1 MVRVLHIGVSSTSGV
16 FGGVEKFLTDYY
28 SHINHAEVRFDFLFC
43 RGNSLAKYNN
53 QELLEGSKIKALY
66 ALRDRDNSLSS
77 YRRLYKAVSKEIQT
91 EKYDIVHVNTALIP
105 AQIACLLAAKKNG
118 ISIRIAHS
126 HSAGNLTTGNLFKRK
141 IKNIVYK
148 GSKFFIRNLATD
160 YFACSKEAGIFLFGK
175 KGVKSNRFRIIKNAI
190 DPSLYKFNYEERKR
204 IRDIEK
210 INDSTVICGNVG
222 RLDPVKNLRFLIDVF
237 LRYHKFNEDSQ
248 LWIVGDGEDREILEN
263 YIKVKDCSPY
273 VKLFGEKHNISTI
286 MQAFDIFL
294 FPSLKEGLGIVAIE
308 AQAAGLPVLASDTIP
323 QETNITK
330 NIKYLSLDEGIEKWS
345 AAIGQSIDG
354 FQRTDVYNAIVEAGY
369 DISQSANEL
378 ESFYIKKVKERSG
391 C

>member
-1 MVRVLHIGVSSTSGV
+1 MIRVLHIGVSSTSGV

-28 SHINHAEVRFDFLFC
+28 SHINHAKIRFDFLFC
-43 RGNSLAKYNN
+43 RENSLAKYNN
-53 QELLEGSKIKALY
+53 QELLEGSKIKALH
-66 ALRDRDNSLSS
+66 ALKDCDNSLSS
-77 YRRLYKAVSKEIQT
+77 YRRLYKAVSKEIQV
-91 EKYDIVHVNTALIP
+91 EDYNIVHVDTALIP

-118 ISIRIAHS
+118 IPIRIAHS
-126 HSAGNLTTGNLFKRK
+126 HSAGNLTTGNLFKQK
-141 IKNIVYK
+141 IKNVVYK

-160 YFACSKEAGIFLFGK
+160 YFACSKEAGIFLFGEN
-175 KGVKSNRFRIIKNAI
+175 GVKSNRFRIIRNAI
-190 DPSLYKFNYEERKR
+190 DPSPYRFNYQERKT

-237 LRYHKFNEDSQ
+237 LQYHNSNEDSQ
-248 LWIVGDGEDREILEN
+248 LWIVGDGTEKERLEN
-263 YIKVKDCSPY
+263 YIKMKNCSSY
-273 VKLFGEKHNISTI
+273 VKLLGERHNISEI

-294 FPSLKEGLGIVAIE
+294 FTSLKEGLGIVAIE

-330 NIKYLSLDEGIEKWS
+330 NIKYLNLDEGIEKWS
-345 AAIGQSIDG
+345 SAITQTINS
-354 FQRTDVYNAIVEAGY
+354 FQRTDEYDAIVESGY
-369 DISQSANEL
+369 DIRQSAKEL
-378 ESFYIKKVKERSG
+378 ENFYIKKVKEITE